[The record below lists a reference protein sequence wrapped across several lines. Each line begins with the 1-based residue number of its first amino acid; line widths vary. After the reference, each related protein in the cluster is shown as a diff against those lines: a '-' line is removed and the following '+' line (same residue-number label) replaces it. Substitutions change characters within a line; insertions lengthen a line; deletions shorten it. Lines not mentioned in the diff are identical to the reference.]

1 MKLILSR
8 HEDSNLQMLGSMVL
22 FDDDSLFLSRV
33 LTLEL
38 PYRNNKFSVSCIPV
52 GEYVITP
59 RWSVKYGNHFQ
70 VLNVPSRSMILIHA
84 GNYFFQTR
92 GCILVGS
99 AMLDINGDKTP
110 DVLNSKGTLKKLVQ
124 QIGNRN
130 VRLIIQNSVSWTKT
144 K

>member
-8 HEDSNLQMLGSMVL
+8 HEETNKQIIGSMVL
-22 FDDDSLFLSRV
+22 FDDDSLFISRV

-38 PYRNNKFSVSCIPV
+38 PYRNNKFSVSSIPI

-59 RWSVKYGNHFQ
+59 RWSVKYGNHFHI
-70 VLNVPSRSMILIHA
+70 LNVPSRSMILIHA
-84 GNYFFQTR
+84 GNFFFQTH

-99 AMLDINGDKTP
+99 ALLDINGDNAP
-110 DVLNSKGTLKKLVQ
+110 EVLNSKATLKKLVQ

-130 VRLIIQNSVSWTKT
+130 VRLIIQNSVSWTET